1 MVVALLWPINAAL
14 AKHLNSWRNLTV
26 AQLLDGCADAM
37 AQKFHNSEEVVATG
51 VSHKVVPQ

>member
-14 AKHLNSWRNLTV
+14 AKHLNSPRNLTV
-26 AQLLDGCADAM
+26 AQLLDGCPDEM
-37 AQKFHNSEEVVATG
+37 VEKFNNSEKVVDTG